1 MNEPQVNLRE
11 WLDCSPLVAILRGVA
26 PEDAVAVA
34 AAVAD
39 AGIRIIEVPMNSPR
53 PLESVEA
60 IASAV
65 GDTVL
70 VGVGTLTVP
79 ADATRVASAGGRL
92 AVMPHTDTHVIAA
105 GREAG
110 LAVMPGVLTPSEA
123 FAAIN
128 AGADA
133 LKLFPAQ
140 MLPPNLVAAVRT
152 VLPPDVPLLPVGG
165 ITSDT
170 MAGYWQCGVSGFG
183 LGSSLYKPG
192 MAAAEVGN
200 RARDFVA
207 TLEAIRKTD

>member
-1 MNEPQVNLRE
+1 MNKPTVNLRE

-26 PEDAVAVA
+26 PEDAAAVA

-60 IASAV
+60 IATGA
-65 GDTVL
+65 GDGVL
-70 VGVGTLTVP
+70 VGVGTLTEP
-79 ADATRVASAGGRL
+79 ADAARVARAGGRL
-92 AVMPHTDTHVIAA
+92 AVMPHTDARVISAA
-105 GREAG
+105 REAG

-123 FAAIN
+123 LAALN

-140 MLPPNLVAAVRT
+140 MMPPNLVAAVRT
-152 VLPPDVPLLPVGG
+152 VLPPDVLLLPVGG
-165 ITSDT
+165 ITTDAMT
-170 MAGYWQCGVSGFG
+170 GYWQCGVSGFG

-192 MAAAEVGN
+192 MAAAEVGK
-200 RARDFVA
+200 RAREFVA
-207 TLEAIRKTD
+207 ALQAVRNTG